1 MSSRLA
7 KSAGVIGLAT
17 LTSRLLGLVRDTVL
31 AAVFGASA
39 SMQMDAFNVAFRI
52 PNLLRDLFAEGAMT
66 AAFVPTFTRTLAVS
80 GREAA
85 WRLGSMVMNAL
96 LVVTA
101 GLVVVGILFAPQLT
115 LALTSQTFTDRPG
128 ALDLTSQLTRIM
140 LPFLT
145 TLAVATAMMGML
157 NSLRRFFVPSLS
169 PAMFNVASIFSA
181 LVLAPLMP
189 RFGLNPIAG
198 IAIGTLLGG
207 LGQILLQ
214 WPALRREGFRY
225 QPLVGFKDPAVRE
238 ILRLMAPATLG
249 VAAVQ
254 VNVFVNTHLAT
265 GQEQGAVSWLQY
277 AFRLMYL
284 PIGIFGVSIATAALP
299 DIARHAAAGDL
310 RSIRTDVSRGLRM
323 MLMLNV
329 PATIG
334 LMVLAEPIVA
344 LIFERRAFMVRDTVA
359 TAAALMFYA
368 PGLIGYSA
376 VKIASPTFYALR
388 DSRTPVIVSLLSI
401 GVNLGINLILIRLLG
416 YRGLALGTAVA
427 ALFNAAVLMWLLRE
441 RLGGIEGRR
450 MTIAFMKIT
459 VASLAMALAAHVT
472 VLWLTA
478 MTPGAGDGAKF
489 VRVFGAIA
497 AALVVL
503 VGAARLLRIDELS
516 DATAR
521 VAQRFGRR

>member
-1 MSSRLA
+1 
-7 KSAGVIGLAT
+7 
-17 LTSRLLGLVRDTVL
+17 
-31 AAVFGASA
+31 
-39 SMQMDAFNVAFRI
+39 
-52 PNLLRDLFAEGAMT
+52 
-66 AAFVPTFTRTLAVS
+66 
-80 GREAA
+80 
-85 WRLGSMVMNAL
+85 
-96 LVVTA
+96 
-101 GLVVVGILFAPQLT
+101 
-115 LALTSQTFTDRPG
+115 
-128 ALDLTSQLTRIM
+128 
-140 LPFLT
+140 
-145 TLAVATAMMGML
+145 
-157 NSLRRFFVPSLS
+157 
-169 PAMFNVASIFSA
+169 
-181 LVLAPLMP
+181 MP

-225 QPLVGFKDPAVRE
+225 QPLVSFRDPAVRE

-299 DIARHAAAGDL
+299 DISRHAVAGDL

-344 LIFERRAFMVRDTVA
+344 LIFERRAFLVRDTVA
-359 TAAALMFYA
+359 TAAALVFYA

-388 DSRTPVIVSLLSI
+388 DSRTPVIVSVLSI
-401 GVNLGINLILIRLLG
+401 GVNLGINLILIRVLG
-416 YRGLALGTAVA
+416 YRGLALGTAIA
-427 ALFNAAVLMWLLRE
+427 AMFNAVVLMWLLRG
-441 RLGGIEGRR
+441 RLDGVEGRR
-450 MTIAFMKIT
+450 MAIALAKIT
-459 VASLAMALAAHVT
+459 VASFAMGIAAHFTAV
-472 VLWLTA
+472 WLTA
-478 MTPGAGDGAKF
+478 MTPGGGEIAKF

-497 AALVVL
+497 TALAVL
-503 VGAARLLRIDELS
+503 GAAARLLRIDEFN
-516 DATAR
+516 DAMVR
-521 VAQRFGRR
+521 VLQRFGRR

>member
-17 LTSRLLGLVRDTVL
+17 MASRLLGLVRDTVL
-31 AAVFGASA
+31 AAMFGASA
-39 SMQMDAFNVAFRI
+39 SMDAFNVAFRI

-85 WRLGSMVMNAL
+85 WRVGNLVMNAL

-101 GLVVVGILFAPQLT
+101 VLVVIGIVFAPELT
-115 LALTSQTFTDRPG
+115 LALTAEGFADRPG
-128 ALDLTSQLTRIM
+128 ALDLTIQLTRIM

-145 TLAVATAMMGML
+145 ALAVAAAMMGML

-189 RFGLNPIAG
+189 RFGLDPIAG

-214 WPALRREGFRY
+214 WPTLRKEGFRY
-225 QPLVGFKDPAVRE
+225 QPIVSFRDPVVRE

-249 VAAVQ
+249 LAAVQ
-254 VNVFVNTHLAT
+254 VNVVVNTHLAT
-265 GQEQGAVSWLQY
+265 GQELGAVSWLMY

-299 DIARHAAAGDL
+299 DISRHAVAGDL

-344 LIFERRAFMVRDTVA
+344 LIFERRAFLVRDTVA
-359 TAAALMFYA
+359 TAAALVFYA

-388 DSRTPVIVSLLSI
+388 DSRTPVIVSVLSI
-401 GVNLGINLILIRLLG
+401 GVNLGINLILIRVLG
-416 YRGLALGTAVA
+416 YRGLALGTAIA
-427 ALFNAAVLMWLLRE
+427 AMFNAVVLMWLLRG
-441 RLGGIEGRR
+441 RLDGIDGRR
-450 MTIAFMKIT
+450 IAIALAKIT
-459 VASLAMALAAHVT
+459 VASFAMGIAAHFTAV
-472 VLWLTA
+472 WLTA
-478 MTPGAGDGAKF
+478 MTPAGGEIAKF

-497 AALVVL
+497 AALAVL
-503 VGAARLLRIDELS
+503 GTAARLLRIGEFS

-521 VAQRFGRR
+521 VLQRFGR